1 MEYLQLFLL
10 KRRRDIQHNDIQY
23 NDAFRSLTTLSSVAV
38 PIIEFL
44 WYHDIQHNNI
54 QHNGTHHKNI
64 QLNWLNYDIQHKRH
78 SA

>member
-23 NDAFRSLTTLSSVAV
+23 NDAFRSLTTLSSLVV

-44 WYHDIQHNNI
+44 WYDDIQHNDI
-54 QHNGTHHKNI
+54 QHNGTHHK
-64 QLNWLNYDIQHKRH
+64 KH